1 VPPRKSITSA
11 NGVAERCHLLKL
23 SGNL

>member
-11 NGVAERCHLLKL
+11 NGVAERCHLLML